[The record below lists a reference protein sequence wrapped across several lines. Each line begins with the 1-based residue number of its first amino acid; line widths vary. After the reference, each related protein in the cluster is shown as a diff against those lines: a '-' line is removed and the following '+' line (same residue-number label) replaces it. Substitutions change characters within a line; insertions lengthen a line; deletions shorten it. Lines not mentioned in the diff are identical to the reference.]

1 MRIEKSKFFKT
12 QCFIDG
18 KWTNALDGKTL
29 EVNNPATGAIIS
41 TVPKAGRAETAKAI
55 EAASRAFGPW
65 KRMTALQRAACLHK
79 WHALIME
86 NIEDL
91 AAILTLE
98 QGKPLAESKGEI
110 MLGASYIPWYA
121 EECRRTYGTVI
132 PTPGP
137 GKRPVTFKQPV
148 GPVGIIT
155 PWNFPFSMITR
166 KGAPALAAG
175 CTLVIKPASQTPHSA
190 LALAVLAEMAGFPAG
205 VFNVI
210 TGAASEIGAELTSNP
225 LVRKISFT
233 GSTAVGKQ
241 LMAQSST
248 TVKKVSLEL
257 GGNAP
262 FIVFDDADL
271 DKAAANSLGC
281 KFRNSGQTCIC
292 ANRFIVQEGVHD
304 AFVSK
309 MVAQIETLKLG
320 NGMDD
325 GVSQGPLIDDKAVA
339 HVEALVKDALAKG
352 AKAVIGGKRS
362 PLGGRFY
369 EPTVLTG
376 VTKEMRVY
384 QEEIFGPVAPVIT
397 FSTEEQAIAM
407 ANDTNYG
414 LASYFFTRDL
424 GRAWRVSEGLDYGLV
439 GLNEVALASAEVPFG
454 GFKESGMGREGGSEG
469 IEDYMETKYVLMGGI
484 GA

>member
-1 MRIEKSKFFKT
+1 M
-12 QCFIDG
+12 
-18 KWTNALDGKTL
+18 
-29 EVNNPATGAIIS
+29 
-41 TVPKAGRAETAKAI
+41 
-55 EAASRAFGPW
+55 
-65 KRMTALQRAACLHK
+65 
-79 WHALIME
+79 
-86 NIEDL
+86 
-91 AAILTLE
+91 
-98 QGKPLAESKGEI
+98 
-110 MLGASYIPWYA
+110 
-121 EECRRTYGTVI
+121 
-132 PTPGP
+132 
-137 GKRPVTFKQPV
+137 
-148 GPVGIIT
+148 
-155 PWNFPFSMITR
+155 
-166 KGAPALAAG
+166 
-175 CTLVIKPASQTPHSA
+175 VIKPASQTPHSA

-205 VFNVI
+205 VFNVV
-210 TGAASEIGAELTSNP
+210 TGTASEIGAELTSNP

-241 LMAQSST
+241 LMAQSAT

-320 NGMDD
+320 NGMDA
-325 GVSQGPLIDDKAVA
+325 GVSQGPLIDEKAVA

-362 PLGGRFY
+362 TLGGLFY
-369 EPTVLTG
+369 EPTVLVG
-376 VTKEMRVY
+376 VTAEMRVY